1 MCFRWIGLICV
12 IYKEINDN
20 WCVNKFFIIY
30 IEVFIVIFYRIY
42 SISVK
47 NLEKNFCW
55 IYICIIYLYLI
66 S

>member
-30 IEVFIVIFYRIY
+30 IEVFIVVIYCNIF
-42 SISVK
+42 
-47 NLEKNFCW
+47 
-55 IYICIIYLYLI
+55 
-66 S
+66 